1 MEKLK
6 SKLRELKLA
15 GSVHNICKNKMYEQP
30 FESLSVNI
38 VNGFAHELKN
48 MGIRYIHTINYCFN
62 SVLSIS
68 HSDTGLCKTDC
79 LSKT

>member
-30 FESLSVNI
+30 FESLSVNN
-38 VNGFAHELKN
+38 VNGFAHELKKYDN
-48 MGIRYIHTINYCFN
+48 LIK
-62 SVLSIS
+62 S
-68 HSDTGLCKTDC
+68 
-79 LSKT
+79 